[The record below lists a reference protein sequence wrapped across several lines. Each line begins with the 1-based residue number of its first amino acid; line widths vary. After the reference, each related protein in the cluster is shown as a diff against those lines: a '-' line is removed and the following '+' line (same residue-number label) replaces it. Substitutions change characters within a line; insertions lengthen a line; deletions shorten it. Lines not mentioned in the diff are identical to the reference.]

1 MARPAGQGDSAGSFI
16 VTQVLSEPWTT
27 PCSPFALLSC
37 GRLLPAAKQGTVLL
51 PPQQTLHVKTAG
63 IRVGHTSLLPLPG
76 LESALLCLELVGSPA
91 VTVMEGCAWL
101 SSLDTELGWVARQ
114 NQAWHK
120 MPLGADV
127 VCPLAAELRGGTV
140 PQHCL
145 PTGLCARHSFATSSA
160 PIINQDAAP
169 VVLTAQRTIHTHLK

>member
-1 MARPAGQGDSAGSFI
+1 MQPICFAELWEAPSCSKAGHSPASSTADLAC
-16 VTQVLSEPWTT
+16 ENCWN
-27 PCSPFALLSC
+27 SC
-37 GRLLPAAKQGTVLL
+37 GSHL
-51 PPQQTLHVKTAG
+51 TA
-63 IRVGHTSLLPLPG
+63 P
-76 LESALLCLELVGSPA
+76 SAWPRISPA

-160 PIINQDAAP
+160 PIINQAAAP